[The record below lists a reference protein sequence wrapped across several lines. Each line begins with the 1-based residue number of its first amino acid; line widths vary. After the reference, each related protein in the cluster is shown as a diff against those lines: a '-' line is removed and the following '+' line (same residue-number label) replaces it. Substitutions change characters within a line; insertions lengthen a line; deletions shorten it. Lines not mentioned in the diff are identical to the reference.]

1 MLQLLKTVVS
11 TARSNF
17 LQAKPLFNQSN
28 QCTGHRAF
36 KPVLPKPRAAKKP
49 FLTCYKRPDDRRHGG
64 GGTEKAAGGLVGTL
78 PRPHRSLPAASA
90 ARRPASP
97 STDQHSERL
106 FRVRDDAVNVS
117 VSLGP

>member
-1 MLQLLKTVVS
+1 M
-11 TARSNF
+11 
-17 LQAKPLFNQSN
+17 
-28 QCTGHRAF
+28 
-36 KPVLPKPRAAKKP
+36 
-49 FLTCYKRPDDRRHGG
+49 
-64 GGTEKAAGGLVGTL
+64 GTL

>member
-1 MLQLLKTVVS
+1 MNTRLNEEEKSVLEQRSKGTSQFLNCALTHS
-11 TARSNF
+11 T
-17 LQAKPLFNQSN
+17 
-28 QCTGHRAF
+28 

-64 GGTEKAAGGLVGTL
+64 GGTEKAAGGLVGALT
-78 PRPHRSLPAASA
+78 RPHCSLPAASA

-97 STDQHSERL
+97 STDQHSKRL

-117 VSLGP
+117 ESLGP